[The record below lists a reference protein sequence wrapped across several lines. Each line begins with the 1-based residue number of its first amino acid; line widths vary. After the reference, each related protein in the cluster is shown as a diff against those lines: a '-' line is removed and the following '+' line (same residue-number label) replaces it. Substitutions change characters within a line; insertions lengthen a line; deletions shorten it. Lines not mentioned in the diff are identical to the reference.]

1 MSSSENKNTITVL
14 GAGYVGLTSAALFAH
29 CGYKV
34 YLIEPNKERLDVI
47 KQGKSFFYE
56 EGLDPVIKLAID
68 SGDLIPTNSYVDS
81 VPHSSIVF
89 SCVGTP
95 DNPDGSSNLT
105 YVYSAAE
112 ETAKHAK
119 KGTVYVQKSTVPV
132 GTGAKIVDLFKG
144 KKVDMQYVSNPEFLR
159 EGTAV
164 YDTLYFD
171 RVVVGGDNKV
181 AVDAVMDIYFALERF
196 RDHIAHIA
204 RVPTGARG
212 DKYIAT
218 GLNSAEL
225 IKVSSNAFLA
235 LKISFAN
242 SIAILADKAGA
253 DVVEVMDAVGA
264 DNRIGRAFLNAGRGY
279 GGGCFPKD
287 VSGLISSG
295 LEYGVD
301 LEIMQA
307 AQAQNQLMPGYVV
320 DKLQDAVGQLTG
332 KRIAVLGLAFKAGTS
347 DVRKSP
353 GVAIANKLKEAGA
366 DVISYDPQANEEAAS
381 DLHDD
386 VKQVETI
393 DEAIKGADAAVI
405 ATEWSEILKYPAESF
420 AQHLKTKV
428 LLDAVNQ
435 YNAIDATTAG
445 LTYLGVGHSV

>member
-164 YDTLYFD
+164 YDTLYCILI
-171 RVVVGGDNKV
+171 GLSL
-181 AVDAVMDIYFALERF
+181 AVTTRSL
-196 RDHIAHIA
+196 
-204 RVPTGARG
+204 
-212 DKYIAT
+212 
-218 GLNSAEL
+218 L
-225 IKVSSNAFLA
+225 
-235 LKISFAN
+235 
-242 SIAILADKAGA
+242 
-253 DVVEVMDAVGA
+253 
-264 DNRIGRAFLNAGRGY
+264 
-279 GGGCFPKD
+279 
-287 VSGLISSG
+287 
-295 LEYGVD
+295 
-301 LEIMQA
+301 MQ
-307 AQAQNQLMPGYVV
+307 
-320 DKLQDAVGQLTG
+320 
-332 KRIAVLGLAFKAGTS
+332 
-347 DVRKSP
+347 
-353 GVAIANKLKEAGA
+353 
-366 DVISYDPQANEEAAS
+366 
-381 DLHDD
+381 
-386 VKQVETI
+386 
-393 DEAIKGADAAVI
+393 
-405 ATEWSEILKYPAESF
+405 
-420 AQHLKTKV
+420 
-428 LLDAVNQ
+428 
-435 YNAIDATTAG
+435 
-445 LTYLGVGHSV
+445 

>member
-1 MSSSENKNTITVL
+1 MSNDFGKTITVL

-47 KQGKSFFYE
+47 KKGRSFFYE
-56 EGLDPVIKLAID
+56 EGLDPIIKMAID
-68 SGDLIPTNSYVDS
+68 AGDLIPTNSYKDS
-81 VPHSSIVF
+81 VPQSDVIF

-95 DNPDGSSNLT
+95 DNPDGSSNLS
-105 YVYSAAE
+105 YVFSAAE

-119 KGTVYVQKSTVPV
+119 KGAVYVQKSTVPV
-132 GTGAKIVDLFKG
+132 GTGLKVIDLFKEEN
-144 KKVDMQYVSNPEFLR
+144 VSIDYVSNPEFLR

-171 RVVVGGDNKV
+171 RVVVGGDNKH
-181 AVDAVMDIYFALERF
+181 AVDTVLDIYFALERF
-196 RDHIAHIA
+196 RDHIAHVAKI
-204 RVPTGARG
+204 PNGARG
-212 DKYIAT
+212 DQYIAT
-218 GLNSAEL
+218 SLNSAEL
-225 IKVSSNAFLA
+225 IKVTSNAFLA

-242 SIAILADKAGA
+242 SIAMLADKAGA

-264 DNRIGRAFLNAGRGY
+264 DNRIGRAFFNAGRGY

-307 AQAQNQLMPGYVV
+307 AQKQNVMMPEYVV
-320 DKLQDAVGQLTG
+320 DKLQNTIDGQLEN
-332 KRIAVLGLAFKAGTS
+332 KRVAVLGLAFKAGTS

-353 GVAIANKLKEAGA
+353 GIAIANTLEKVGA
-366 DVISYDPQANEEAAS
+366 NVVAYDPRANEEAAA
-381 DLHDD
+381 DLRKGVHH
-386 VKQVETI
+386 VETI
-393 DEAIKGADAAVI
+393 EEAIKDVDAVVI
-405 ATEWSEILKYPAESF
+405 ATEWNEILNYPAASF
-420 AQHLKTKV
+420 KRHMNGSL

-435 YNAIDATTAG
+435 YDVTEAKAAG
-445 LTYLGVGHSV
+445 LEYVGIGHNG